1 MLQATSE
8 WIVDGEFIV
17 SATKTSKTVLVV
29 EDNSIQREGL
39 ASVLRNEG
47 YRVLAAADG
56 EEALKYLRGDPTPDL
71 LLLDMMMPQPDG
83 WQYLGQLRRDPGM
96 ASVPIIITTG
106 LGIASREWAISL
118 GAAGLLCK
126 PINFDELRRE
136 LERFR

>member
-1 MLQATSE
+1 
-8 WIVDGEFIV
+8 V

-71 LLLDMMMPQPDG
+71 LLLDMMNSPCT
-83 WQYLGQLRRDPGM
+83 
-96 ASVPIIITTG
+96 IH
-106 LGIASREWAISL
+106 SL
-118 GAAGLLCK
+118 DACNILS
-126 PINFDELRRE
+126 
-136 LERFR
+136 

>member
-1 MLQATSE
+1 MSLKK
-8 WIVDGEFIV
+8 I
-17 SATKTSKTVLVV
+17 LVV

-83 WQYLGQLRRDPGM
+83 WQFLGQLRRDPGM

-118 GAAGLLCK
+118 VRSDD
-126 PINFDELRRE
+126 FDSSV
-136 LERFR
+136 